1 MLRKNFEKTRN
12 LSEYLFNNKKN
23 SCWTVHTLKS
33 VLTSEVIGTY
43 KENERAKI
51 HKYCFLIK
59 IKISR
64 HTNYN
69 NYMFSGKQY
78 SEVL

>member
-1 MLRKNFEKTRN
+1 MKNTEFIGI
-12 LSEYLFNNKKN
+12 LSNNKKN
-23 SCWTVHTLKS
+23 SYSTLHTLKS
-33 VLTSEVIGTY
+33 VLTSEIIGTY
-43 KENERAKI
+43 KENERAKV

-59 IKISR
+59 IEISR

-69 NYMFSGKQY
+69 NYMFAEKQY